1 MSQTAMLTLLSP
13 DTPASQVS
21 GVAGVVQ
28 DASVRL
34 EDRAIPEPMEMVQ
47 WRKEVDARA
56 EALLTEF
63 DGALATGGDAA
74 VVAHNLLHG
83 FIRWTR
89 LSVERFSQVRCA
101 SVELDA
107 RQSEKAVWIGIA
119 DLVSQ
124 TAEVEPNGV
133 DRFLRIWLAVVH
145 EASATGQAWLY
156 CR

>member
-1 MSQTAMLTLLSP
+1 MSQPAMLTLLSANAP
-13 DTPASQVS
+13 GPLASGLAVEPHS
-21 GVAGVVQ
+21 SSLA
-28 DASVRL
+28 L
-34 EDRAIPEPMEMVQ
+34 EDRVIPDPMEMVQ
-47 WRKEVDARA
+47 WRKEADARG
-56 EALLTEF
+56 ETLLTEF

-83 FIRWTR
+83 FMRWTR
-89 LSVERFSQVRCA
+89 LSVERFAQAPCA
-101 SVELDA
+101 SMDINA
-107 RQSEKAVWIGIA
+107 RQSEKAVWMGIA
-119 DLVSQ
+119 DLVAQ